1 MRVPAQYVHNVHM
14 RSVNIAELRRGLA
27 GYLKRVRRGEEVV
40 VRDRNVPIARIVPLA
55 AEEEDFAGQLRQLAA
70 LGLVR
75 LPRKRFDV
83 EKILGLPAPGIP
95 ASALRAAVEADREE
109 D

>member
-1 MRVPAQYVHNVHM
+1 M

-40 VRDRNVPIARIVPLA
+40 VRDRNVPIARIVPLGA
-55 AEEEDFAGQLRQLAA
+55 AEEDFAAELRQLAA
-70 LGLVR
+70 QGLVR
-75 LPRKRFDV
+75 LPRKKLDI
-83 EKILGLPAPGIP
+83 EKILEMPSAELP
-95 ASALRAAVEADREE
+95 ASALLTALKAEREE

>member
-1 MRVPAQYVHNVHM
+1 M

-40 VRDRNVPIARIVPLA
+40 VRDRSVPIARIVPLA
-55 AEEEDFAGQLRQLAA
+55 AEEADFTGQLRQLAA
-70 LGLVR
+70 QGLVR
-75 LPRKRFDV
+75 LPRKKFDV
-83 EKILGLPAPGIP
+83 EKILALPAPEIP
-95 ASALRAAVEADREE
+95 VSALQAALKAEREE